1 MATTALF
8 PNQQNNINVIPGFEN
23 TTYSGVPIKG
33 FLKGPWRKI
42 RAALGNISQDGS
54 TMLDV
59 LDQKDPGAG
68 PGTPGGAGTA
78 AQQGQHAA
86 RDRRLYAIICKL
98 TQTDCGLMIDLET
111 DFVDQGR
118 LAAIHFRNEN
128 NLPLTPDERDT
139 LQSEW
144 TAATVVTLGIPID
157 AKCMFALLNWVRT
170 KADDFVPP
178 KNNREQ
184 YGKILSGA
192 PECLFQ
198 EVVQEQ
204 RRVNLAPPAPT
215 HVFPANYPANHP
227 QVGNPHAFAGQPDP
241 TTLVKVLSSHLRLMI
256 DKGLV
261 RVKGDK
267 IHEVTE
273 DDNDDE
279 DVNFVRKSKFDK
291 FSHKRNTF
299 GKNKAGQPVE
309 LTETSRCFRC
319 GGLGHFAITNGQKC
333 LTTIRIN
340 RDVLDKITYPHIKNE
355 RPVPKNLTV
364 NEVTD
369 SEDEN
374 EDDQEGDDNV
384 ELIETDDENDKN
396 VNEIDSDGDS
406 ESDLMHEF

>member
-157 AKCMFALLNWVRT
+157 AHCMFALLNWVRT

-178 KNNREQ
+178 KDNREQ

-198 EVVQEQ
+198 
-204 RRVNLAPPAPT
+204 
-215 HVFPANYPANHP
+215 
-227 QVGNPHAFAGQPDP
+227 
-241 TTLVKVLSSHLRLMI
+241 
-256 DKGLV
+256 
-261 RVKGDK
+261 
-267 IHEVTE
+267 
-273 DDNDDE
+273 
-279 DVNFVRKSKFDK
+279 
-291 FSHKRNTF
+291 
-299 GKNKAGQPVE
+299 
-309 LTETSRCFRC
+309 
-319 GGLGHFAITNGQKC
+319 
-333 LTTIRIN
+333 
-340 RDVLDKITYPHIKNE
+340 
-355 RPVPKNLTV
+355 
-364 NEVTD
+364 
-369 SEDEN
+369 
-374 EDDQEGDDNV
+374 
-384 ELIETDDENDKN
+384 
-396 VNEIDSDGDS
+396 
-406 ESDLMHEF
+406 